1 MDITPEIVKEHLRQF
16 IDHIHSTM
24 LPDQTTI
31 AACITKTDLHQS
43 EEILNSDLSVQI
55 IGNLLEHFQT
65 TVRNRVLKEAAN
77 CKELDLNLS
86 TLTKSMKSR
95 RYTRRQTLRSEIS
108 ELQPGAQTFTQRSR
122 NLSLFTD
129 RKRSLQG
136 WFSTPTPFVLCQNFR
151 TTERLLLRKT
161 FLLCFK

>member
-1 MDITPEIVKEHLRQF
+1 MDITPEVVKEHLRQF
-16 IDHIHSTM
+16 MNHIHSTM
-24 LPDQTTI
+24 LPGQTTI
-31 AACITKTDLHQS
+31 AACIAKTDLHQS
-43 EEILNSDLSVQI
+43 EDILNSDLSVQI

-65 TVRNRVLKEAAN
+65 TIRKRILKAAAN

-86 TLTKSMKSR
+86 TLTRSMKSR

-108 ELQPGAQTFTQRSR
+108 ELQSGAQTFSPRSR

-136 WFSTPTPFVLCQNFR
+136 WFSTPTPFVLC
-151 TTERLLLRKT
+151 
-161 FLLCFK
+161 